1 LEYQRQ
7 PLAIFTRKEK
17 PFLGRGGLVRT
28 GTTFT
33 GSGNHVV
40 PQMKSCGASAK
51 VSKVVVTYAS
61 SQDVWDRGG
70 IAGPRYLNLGAK
82 RR

>member
-1 LEYQRQ
+1 M
-7 PLAIFTRKEK
+7 
-17 PFLGRGGLVRT
+17 RT

-61 SQDVWDRGG
+61 SQDVWGREG
-70 IAGPRYLNLGAK
+70 IAAPRSLNLGAK